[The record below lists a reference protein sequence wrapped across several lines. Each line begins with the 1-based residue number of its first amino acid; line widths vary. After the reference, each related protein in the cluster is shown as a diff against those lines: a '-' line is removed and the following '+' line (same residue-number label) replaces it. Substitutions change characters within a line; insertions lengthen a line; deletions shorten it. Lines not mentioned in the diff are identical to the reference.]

1 MLKEPIFVASDVVPI
16 LYNNGGY
23 IKYVGEGAGGFY
35 KFFKKI
41 CSQGDH
47 RFKYCIAQ

>member
-1 MLKEPIFVASDVVPI
+1 MFFYNVVLKESIFVASDVVPI

-35 KFFKKI
+35 KFCKKN
-41 CSQGDH
+41 SQH
-47 RFKYCIAQ
+47 RRP